1 MSIQLYQFGSCTTEF
16 DYNVPGVGPVIVC
29 DACGERIRDAG
40 CGVYLYNRDLFEI
53 GEFREPLFAHKG
65 RCHDRLGGTS
75 SLDPRH
81 RPWDELKVFLANLSH
96 NTGFDDRE
104 EVE

>member
-1 MSIQLYQFGSCTTEF
+1 MSIQLCRFHSCSNQLE
-16 DYNVPGVGPVIVC
+16 DGPGIGPVIVC

-40 CGVYLYNRDLFEI
+40 CGVYLYSRDVFEI

-75 SLDPRH
+75 SSDPRH
-81 RPWDELKVFLANLSH
+81 LPWHELKVFLANLRD
-96 NTGFDDRE
+96 NTTSGE
-104 EVE
+104 